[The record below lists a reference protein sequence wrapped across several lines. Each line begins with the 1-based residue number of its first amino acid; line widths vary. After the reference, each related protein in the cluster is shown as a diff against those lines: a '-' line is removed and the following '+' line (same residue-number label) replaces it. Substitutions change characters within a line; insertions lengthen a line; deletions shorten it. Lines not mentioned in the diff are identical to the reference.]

1 VPKKRRRAKIPTPAW
16 ERPRGTIGRRLLGR
30 GFQFYGAVA
39 VVAVTVV
46 GVGVIVGAIGYIEVA
61 DELEKRGRPG
71 STAIQVEDARFRLDY
86 FASRMTMY
94 VDQSGGQ
101 GVVQPP
107 SALPAVSDLLI
118 QEEIVR
124 RFAGE
129 KDVTVTDDEIREEIA
144 SRLGITA
151 DDESF
156 DDVFQQE
163 LLRSE
168 LSETDYRQMIEAAVV
183 TDKLREKFL
192 AEVPASAD
200 SVHYRQIVVS
210 EPEKADELVAEI
222 EAGGDFAALA
232 AQDFN
237 LDFANKEEGGDVGW
251 VPRGVLDASAAELI
265 FPMEVGEI
273 TVIPT
278 PGGMLVIEILEKAGD
293 HPVEEDQKEPLAARL
308 FDEWIQE
315 KQQPIEVQNFVL
327 SENSKCNW
335 AVGQAFGIDF
345 DCGI

>member
-1 VPKKRRRAKIPTPAW
+1 MPKKRRRAKIPTPAW
-16 ERPRGTIGRRLLGR
+16 ERPRGTIGRRLMGR
-30 GFQFYGAVA
+30 GFQFYGALA
-39 VVAVTVV
+39 VSALLVV
-46 GVGVIVGAIGYIEVA
+46 GLGIIVYALGYSFVA

-71 STAIQVEDARFRLDY
+71 STAIQVEDTRYRLDY
-86 FASRMTMY
+86 FASRLTMF

-101 GVVQPP
+101 GVVQPS
-107 SALPAVSDLLI
+107 SALPAISDLLI

-156 DDVFQQE
+156 DVVFQQE
-163 LLRSE
+163 LVRSE

-192 AEVPASAD
+192 AEVPASAE

-210 EPEKADELVAEI
+210 EQATADDIKQQI

-232 AQDFN
+232 AEN
-237 LDFANKEEGGDVGW
+237 SLDPATKDVGGDVGW
-251 VPRGVLDASAAELI
+251 VPRGVLDASAEELI
-265 FPMEVGEI
+265 FSMKVGEI
-273 TVIPT
+273 TVIPF
-278 PGGMLVIEILEKAGD
+278 PGGVLLIEMLKKAGD

-308 FDEWIQE
+308 FDDWTEDK
-315 KQQPIEVQNFVL
+315 KQSLSIVNNMDVRGNFDEGKVQ
-327 SENSKCNW
+327 W
-335 AVGQAFGIDF
+335 AIDHAYQS
-345 DCGI
+345 

>member
-30 GFQFYGAVA
+30 GFQFYGLVVVLLVA
-39 VVAVTVV
+39 GAAL
-46 GVGVIVGAIGYIEVA
+46 GAIGYGVWA
-61 DELEKRGRPG
+61 NQSEKWGRPG
-71 STAIQVEDARFRLDY
+71 STAIQVEDTRYRLDY
-86 FASRMTMY
+86 FANRLTMY

-101 GVVQPP
+101 GVVQPS
-107 SALPAVSDLLI
+107 SALPAVADLLI

-129 KDVTVTDDEIREEIA
+129 KDATVTDDEIREEIA

-156 DDVFQQE
+156 DVVFQQE

-183 TDKLREKFL
+183 SDKLREKFL

-210 EPEKADELVAEI
+210 EQDTADDIKQQI

-232 AQDFN
+232 AEN
-237 LDFANKEEGGDVGW
+237 SLDPETKDNGGDVSW
-251 VPRGVLDASAAELI
+251 VPRGVLGTQTEELI
-265 FPMEVGEI
+265 FSMEVGEI
-273 TVIPT
+273 TIIPGPSGVAVIQ
-278 PGGMLVIEILEKAGD
+278 MLEKDGD
-293 HPVEEDQKEPLAARL
+293 HPVEENQKEPLAVRL
-308 FDEWIQE
+308 FADWIE
-315 KQQPIEVQNFVL
+315 DKKQSLSIVNNMDVRGSFDQGKVQ
-327 SENSKCNW
+327 W
-335 AVGQAFGIDF
+335 AIDHAYQS
-345 DCGI
+345 